1 MTFWERT
8 LCQNIYYDVLDQIKD
23 NLIQRN
29 GGQPLHATLD
39 MQLSEV
45 LKLPLFCSIDDIL
58 NYRARITR
66 TEDQTQ
72 SDSPQFRD
80 NDDVDDILKVEI
92 NQIVFSKLLD
102 IQFDMTSFEIP
113 ATQVREIVQ
122 KFLNVPDLVDKVNGE
137 IILG

>member
-92 NQIVFSKLLD
+92 N
-102 IQFDMTSFEIP
+102 
-113 ATQVREIVQ
+113 
-122 KFLNVPDLVDKVNGE
+122 
-137 IILG
+137 

>member
-122 KFLNVPDLVDKVNGE
+122 RFLNVPDLVDKVNGE